1 VLEFST
7 CEPHR
12 KTRLTEAGQLS
23 PKVYG
28 ELGMLSSLLS
38 ILYLRNQLK
47 IDSFCVLQQNDLF
60 FGGLHI
66 YQLLFYFMT
75 KAEMITDKGTMLIE
89 FYDEDAPGTVKNFVD
104 LSKKGFYDGLIF
116 HRVIPDFM
124 IQGGDPTGTGRGGP
138 GYKIKCELSGGNQ
151 YHDRGVLS
159 MAHAGRDTGGS
170 QFFICHSR
178 NNTAHLDGNHTCF
191 GKVVEGVDTVDLIR
205 QGDKIQKIT
214 IIEEE
219 A

>member
-1 VLEFST
+1 
-7 CEPHR
+7 
-12 KTRLTEAGQLS
+12 
-23 PKVYG
+23 
-28 ELGMLSSLLS
+28 
-38 ILYLRNQLK
+38 
-47 IDSFCVLQQNDLF
+47 
-60 FGGLHI
+60 
-66 YQLLFYFMT
+66 MT

-89 FYDEDAPGTVKNFVD
+89 FYDADAPGTVKNFVD

-124 IQGGDPTGTGRGGP
+124 VQGGDPTGTGRGGP
-138 GYKIKCELSGGNQ
+138 GYKIDCELSGGNQ

-159 MAHAGRDTGGS
+159 MAHAGRNTGGS

-191 GKVVEGVDTVDLIR
+191 GKVVDGVDTVDLLR

-219 A
+219 IA